1 VLDASFAVF
10 GRALLYEKHV
20 NVNFEA
26 IRAFRRHPIV
36 NSCLSLTV
44 AERKAQEVIPQWLW
58 VTHNPVKLSPCA
70 AGWDY
75 CYVIVYAKNCRHH
88 AASLFSEMAFV

>member
-36 NSCLSLTV
+36 NSCLYLTF
-44 AERKAQEVIPQWLW
+44 AECKTQEVIP
-58 VTHNPVKLSPCA
+58 
-70 AGWDY
+70 
-75 CYVIVYAKNCRHH
+75 
-88 AASLFSEMAFV
+88 

>member
-1 VLDASFAVF
+1 VLDAPFAVF

-36 NSCLSLTV
+36 NSCLYLTV
-44 AERKAQEVIPQWLW
+44 AECKTQEVIP
-58 VTHNPVKLSPCA
+58 
-70 AGWDY
+70 
-75 CYVIVYAKNCRHH
+75 
-88 AASLFSEMAFV
+88 